1 MGIRAHLS
9 VASLLTI
16 VSGAVL
22 LSAPAPAH
30 AAVKYDC
37 VESVRGY
44 CAYAAS
50 FCESGVARCWYTT
63 SPCQI
68 TNIQCVTMVAEPVS
82 G

>member
-9 VASLLTI
+9 LASLLTI
-16 VSGAVL
+16 ASAGVL

-30 AAVKYDC
+30 AEGKYDC

-44 CAYAAS
+44 CEYAAS
-50 FCESGVARCWYTT
+50 FCSSGVARCWYTT
-63 SPCQI
+63 NPCQI
-68 TNIQCVTMVAEPVS
+68 TNIQCVSAVAEPVS